1 MTRVTIYFLRN
12 QLAALDGRAGRPHN
26 QRMTSATSTT
36 RIRKLLALSASA
48 ALIGSAHEA
57 QAALNR
63 AMIIAQDNRIEIAP
77 LAAAA
82 GVELPRPKPAPL
94 ADRSSAGD
102 TGRGYTLTRTVRAD
116 ERLELCTLNAGGRT
130 EVYFDEDGSGI
141 RMFQGYL
148 DELDRDFYQQVLPL
162 AKLHWTTHDRFH
174 GLRR

>member
-1 MTRVTIYFLRN
+1 M
-12 QLAALDGRAGRPHN
+12 
-26 QRMTSATSTT
+26 
-36 RIRKLLALSASA
+36 
-48 ALIGSAHEA
+48 
-57 QAALNR
+57 
-63 AMIIAQDNRIEIAP
+63 
-77 LAAAA
+77 
-82 GVELPRPKPAPL
+82 
-94 ADRSSAGD
+94 
-102 TGRGYTLTRTVRAD
+102 RAD